1 MTMVEENKRSDYDD
15 DDDEDGCGCSS
26 SGVYGI

>member
-1 MTMVEENKRSDYDD
+1 MMVEENKRSDYDD